1 MHNTYKKSFSNYKHK
16 KTYKNWIKKIGESIL
31 TPKRKRDDDICSTN
45 KKRENGKKFCSG
57 TLGIPRRYMP
67 QLNIPVFKNA
77 VTKKYRVSVKKTNI
91 RPIDLK
97 PSQGE
102 IRESKVKGLVNL
114 MNNKIYK
121 PGEIV
126 VSEDGYVVDGHHR
139 WAASL
144 THSPK
149 KPIPALVI
157 QSNIHDALG
166 MAAAEGVEMSKFG
179 GGFKNISI

>member
-1 MHNTYKKSFSNYKHK
+1 MRNTYKKSFSNYKHK

-166 MAAAEGVEMSKFG
+166 MAAAEGVEMSTFG